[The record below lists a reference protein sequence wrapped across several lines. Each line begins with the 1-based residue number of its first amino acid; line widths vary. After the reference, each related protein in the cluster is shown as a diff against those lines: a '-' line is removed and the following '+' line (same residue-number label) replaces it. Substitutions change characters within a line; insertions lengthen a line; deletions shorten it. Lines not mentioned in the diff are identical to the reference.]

1 MRLDNMRPS
10 DNVEDQRG
18 QDASGGFGRGG
29 DASGMGGGGGGLGG
43 GLFALLPLLF
53 RGLGLRGIILLAI
66 VYFAVKMFLGID
78 LINVFNGGGISIPSG
93 NSQIQ
98 IPDTSGNT
106 QLGQAGTD
114 ANIGTV
120 PGNDVTTT
128 DAGKNFVSRV
138 LGSTED
144 VWGKIFKDMGQTYEK
159 PPLVLFTGYTQS
171 GCGTAQSSMGP
182 FYCPADHKVY
192 IDLSFYQDMKNK
204 LGAPGDFAQAY
215 VVAHEVGHHVQ
226 TLLGISD
233 QVQQARSRASEAD
246 SNALSVKMELQA
258 DCFAGIWATEA
269 DATSHNLESGDVEEA
284 LNAASQIGDDRLQ
297 KRSQGYA
304 VPDTFTHGTSAQ
316 RVKWFKQGLAAQ
328 ALKDCDTFSA
338 DPL

>member
-1 MRLDNMRPS
+1 MRLDDQRPS

-18 QDASGGFGRGG
+18 SGGGFGGG
-29 DASGMGGGGGGLGG
+29 NGDLSGMGGRGGVGGIGGGILSM
-43 GLFALLPLLF
+43 LLSTIGI
-53 RGLGLRGIILLAI
+53 RGMVLLAI
-66 VYFAVKMFLGID
+66 VYFALKFFVGID
-78 LINVFNGGGISIPSG
+78 LINMINGGGMSLPGGSG
-93 NSQIQ
+93 QVQ
-98 IPDTSGNT
+98 MPETNT
-106 QLGQAGTD
+106 QVGQADSGGVSSGGVAGT
-114 ANIGTV
+114 
-120 PGNDVTTT
+120 DVTTT
-128 DAGKNFVSRV
+128 DAGKLFISRV

-144 VWGKIFKDMGQTYEK
+144 VWGKIFKDMGKQYEQ

-171 GCGTAQSSMGP
+171 GCGTAQSAMGP
-182 FYCPADHKVY
+182 FYCPSDHKVY
-192 IDLSFYQDMKNK
+192 IDLAFYQDMKNK

-226 TLLGISD
+226 TLLGIAD

-246 SNALSVKMELQA
+246 SNGLSVRMELQA

-269 DATSHNLESGDVEEA
+269 DATKHILESGDIEEA

-304 VPDTFTHGTSAQ
+304 VPDTFTHGTSEQ
-316 RVKWFKQGLAAQ
+316 RVKWFKQGLTAQ
-328 ALKDCDTFSA
+328 TLKDCDTFSA